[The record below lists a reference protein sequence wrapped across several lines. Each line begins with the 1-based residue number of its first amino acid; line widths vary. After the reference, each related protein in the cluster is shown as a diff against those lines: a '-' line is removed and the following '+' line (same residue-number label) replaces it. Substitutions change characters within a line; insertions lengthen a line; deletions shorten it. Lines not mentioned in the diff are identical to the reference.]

1 MKFTFRTCAL
11 LMVLWLSLGTL
22 GPLVQGAVADGLDLV
37 EEHPALYKEPAKFY
51 GLDTASW

>member
-1 MKFTFRTCAL
+1 
-11 LMVLWLSLGTL
+11 MVLWLSLGTL